1 MADVS
6 AVITSHNYAQYLS
19 AAIDS
24 VLGQTSSALEVIVV
38 DDGSSDDTERVV
50 EPYRAKVRYVRQPNQ
65 GVAVARNRGIAESE
79 GRYVAF
85 LDADDLWLPRKLELQ
100 IDALSRQPDYRA
112 CASAHRSFGPEL
124 SPPPVARE
132 KQQRSLL
139 EALVVS
145 GNVVGIP
152 STMLCERSLL
162 AEVGGFDPELGD
174 CADWDAWIRIA
185 GVAGVARVNE
195 PLVAYRL
202 HDRNMTHNV
211 ALRERD
217 SVRVLEKAFAMKS
230 LPAEVRARRRRVF
243 ARNYMVLGGS
253 YLHAGSYRNFVRCV
267 ARAIA
272 LDVRQA
278 GYPVAWP
285 VRLLARASAGRR
297 EKDVA

>member
-6 AVITSHNYAQYLS
+6 AVITSHNYAGYLP
-19 AAIDS
+19 AAIES
-24 VLGQTSSALEVIVV
+24 VLGQTCSPREVIVV

-50 EPYRAKVRYVRQPNQ
+50 EPYRARVRYVRQPNQ
-65 GVAVARNRGIAESE
+65 GVAVARNRGIEESR

-85 LDADDLWLPRKLELQ
+85 LDADDLWLPRKLDLQ
-100 IDALSRQPDYRA
+100 IDALSQRPDCRA
-112 CASAHRSFGPEL
+112 GAAAHRSFGPDL
-124 SPPPVARE
+124 CPSPVGRR
-132 KQQRSLL
+132 QQHRSLL

-152 STMLCERSLL
+152 STMLCERSLF

-174 CADWDAWIRIA
+174 CADWDMWIRIA
-185 GVAGVARVNE
+185 SVTGIARLAE

-202 HDRNMTHNV
+202 HDRNMTRNV

-217 SVRVLEKAFAMKS
+217 SVRVLEKAFRMKS
-230 LPAEVRARRRRVF
+230 LPAELRARRRRIF
-243 ARNYMVLGGS
+243 ARNYMVLAGS
-253 YLHAGSYRNFVRCV
+253 YLHAGSVRQFVRCV

-278 GYPVAWP
+278 GYPAAWP
-285 VRLLARASAGRR
+285 VRWIARASAGRG
-297 EKDVA
+297 EKGVA